1 MKNEYLNLLDN
12 MENLTDS
19 EKRTLL
25 SITTYL
31 NKEEL
36 EEFANFN
43 KEQNISVRD
52 SLKLENT
59 DINNEKIKE
68 VISRFKKYVKS

>member
-12 MENLTDS
+12 MEDLTDS

-25 SITTYL
+25 GITTYL

-36 EEFANFN
+36 DEFADFN
-43 KEQNISVRD
+43 KDLNISIKD
-52 SLKLENT
+52 SLKLENI
-59 DINNEKIKE
+59 DIKNEKIKD
-68 VISRFKKYVKS
+68 ILIRFKKYV

>member
-12 MENLTDS
+12 MEDLTDF
-19 EKRTLL
+19 EKRILL

-31 NKEEL
+31 NEEEL
-36 EEFANFN
+36 NEFADFN
-43 KEQNISVRD
+43 KGLNISIRD

-68 VISRFKKYVKS
+68 VLLRFKQYV

>member
-1 MKNEYLNLLDN
+1 MENEYISLLDN
-12 MENLTDS
+12 MESLTDS

-31 NKEEL
+31 NEEEL
-36 EEFANFN
+36 NEFADFN
-43 KEQNISVRD
+43 KGLNISIRD

-68 VISRFKKYVKS
+68 VLLRFKQYV

>member
-12 MENLTDS
+12 MEDLTDS

-36 EEFANFN
+36 NEFADFN
-43 KEQNISVRD
+43 KGLNISIRD

-68 VISRFKKYVKS
+68 VLLRFKQYV

>member
-1 MKNEYLNLLDN
+1 MENEYISLLDN
-12 MENLTDS
+12 MESLTDS

-31 NKEEL
+31 NEEEL
-36 EEFANFN
+36 NEFADFN
-43 KEQNISVRD
+43 KGLNISIKD
-52 SLKLENT
+52 SLKLENI

-68 VISRFKKYVKS
+68 VLLRFKQYV

>member
-12 MENLTDS
+12 MEDLTDS

-25 SITTYL
+25 GITTYL

-36 EEFANFN
+36 DEFADFN
-43 KEQNISVRD
+43 KDLNISIKD

-59 DINNEKIKE
+59 DINNEKIKD
-68 VISRFKKYVKS
+68 ILIRFKRYV

>member
-12 MENLTDS
+12 MEDLTDF

-31 NKEEL
+31 NEEEL
-36 EEFANFN
+36 NEFADFN
-43 KEQNISVRD
+43 KGLNISIRD
-52 SLKLENT
+52 SLKLENI

-68 VISRFKKYVKS
+68 VLLRFKQYV

>member
-12 MENLTDS
+12 MEDLTDF
-19 EKRTLL
+19 EKRILL

-31 NKEEL
+31 NEEEL
-36 EEFANFN
+36 NEFADFN
-43 KEQNISVRD
+43 KGLNISIRD
-52 SLKLENT
+52 SLKLENI

-68 VISRFKKYVKS
+68 VLLRFKQYV